1 MRRFLV
7 VVVLAGLVLGGL
19 GVGSA
24 VGDDVIRSQWYVEP
38 MELDVLRSRGL
49 DGSGVTIAIIDGPVD
64 VSVPELRGADITV
77 KDACGA
83 KIKVSQKAHGTNV
96 ASVLASPEYGWAPKA
111 KYLNYVAP
119 IRERGEKSNI
129 SKECSK
135 AGKDTLGWL
144 INQAVADGVDLI
156 TISMSDDATLTDG
169 YAVANAALHKV
180 PVVMAAGNDQE
191 LERLMSS
198 LNYVVGVGATDR
210 DGQRASFNNRG
221 PALSVM
227 APGVDILVRRPDSG
241 GELTRVESAYGTSY
255 AAPMVAGALALAM
268 QAHPGVDS
276 DQLLQGLVASAAR
289 FGDEWDP
296 KIGWGRLYAVGLVD
310 SDPGQFPAVNP
321 FAEKNPDSRLT
332 PEMFADYRDGLVNPA
347 LLFGDEGYVYR
358 GDNEA
363 ICELAARCELGSS
376 PRFLTASPS
385 PSVSPEPGLEPQPEV
400 GGSGLSGPVLVAGLG
415 VVLAVG
421 LGAVIVVRRRRSADT
436 NVD

>member
-1 MRRFLV
+1 MRRWLA
-7 VVVLAGLVLGGL
+7 VVVLAVLSLGGL

-83 KIKVSQKAHGTNV
+83 KMKVSQKAHGTNV
-96 ASVLASPEYGWAPKA
+96 AAVLASPDYGWAPKA
-111 KYLNYVAP
+111 RYINYVAVT
-119 IRERGEKSNI
+119 RELGEKSHI
-129 SKECSK
+129 PKECSK

-156 TISMSDDATLTDG
+156 TISSGLKSSYIEE
-169 YAVANAALHKV
+169 YAVANAVVHKI
-180 PVVMAAGNDQE
+180 PVVMAAGNDRE

-198 LNYVVGVGATDR
+198 LNFVVGVAANDR
-210 DGQRASFNNRG
+210 DGQWASFSNWG
-221 PALSVM
+221 PAVSVM
-227 APGVDILVRRPDSG
+227 APGVDILVRSPDSG
-241 GELTRVESAYGTSY
+241 GALTRVESVDGTSLS
-255 AAPMVAGALALAM
+255 APMVAGALALAM
-268 QAHPGVDS
+268 QAHPGVDP

-289 FGDEWDP
+289 FGDEWDQ
-296 KIGWGRLYAVGLVD
+296 KIGWGRLDAVGLVD

-321 FAEKNPDSRLT
+321 FAEKNPDSPLT
-332 PEMFADYRDGLVNPA
+332 PEMFADYRDGLVDPSM
-347 LLFGDEGYVYR
+347 LLGDEGYVYR
-358 GDNEA
+358 GDDGI
-363 ICELAARCELGSS
+363 ICEFAARCELGSS

-385 PSVSPEPGLEPQPEV
+385 PSVSPEPELEPQPEV